1 MTTGVETFVPTP
13 GDLASIAELV
23 WMSFVEGAVYPD
35 HDPGSRVE
43 ADRIVASVAI
53 SGEWNGHVVVGA
65 TPATAR
71 RLAAAMFAL
80 DPEAVSDDELADA
93 WGEIANI
100 LGGNVK
106 GLLPEPSVL
115 SLPQV
120 VLDARRVR
128 MPSATLRSRAD
139 LLWDG
144 EPLTVAVWEG
154 SSSTPS
160 PSNNGG
166 I

>member
-1 MTTGVETFVPTP
+1 MTTGVEVFVPTP

-23 WMSFVEGAVYPD
+23 WMSFVDGVVHPD
-35 HDPGSRVE
+35 HAPESRSTDPQV
-43 ADRIVASVAI
+43 VASVAI
-53 SGEWNGHVVVGA
+53 SGAWNGHVVVGA
-65 TPATAR
+65 TPYAAR
-71 RLAAAMFAL
+71 RLAAAMFAM
-80 DPEAVSDDELADA
+80 DAASVGDDDLADA

-128 MPSATLRSRAD
+128 MPAATLRSRAD
-139 LLWDG
+139 LVWDG
-144 EPLTVAVWEG
+144 EPVNVSVWEG
-154 SSSTPS
+154 SPS
-160 PSNNGG
+160 DTSNNGG
-166 I
+166 K